1 MKTEFRKAVLPRE
14 LRSLLAFDR
23 RIFSKSDRIAL
34 ADWKTYESYWL
45 LVDNKKVACCAFE
58 EHVDFQGD
66 LRDDANNSRRRG
78 SLYIV
83 TTGVLPRF
91 QHMGFGKLLK
101 SWEISYARH
110 YGFTRIVANTR
121 SRNAAMIALNE
132 KFHFRVIRNTPKYY
146 SDPTDS
152 TVVMELLLT

>member
-23 RIFSKSDRIAL
+23 RIFSKSDRIAS

-66 LRDDANNSRRRG
+66 IREDGNNSRRRG

-83 TTGVLPRF
+83 TTGVLPQF

-101 SWEISYARH
+101 SWEISYARYH
-110 YGFTRIVANTR
+110 GFTRIVANTR
-121 SRNAAMIALNE
+121 SSNASMIALNE
-132 KFHFRVIRNTPKYY
+132 KFHFRVTRNTPGYY

-152 TVVMELLLT
+152 TVVMELRLT